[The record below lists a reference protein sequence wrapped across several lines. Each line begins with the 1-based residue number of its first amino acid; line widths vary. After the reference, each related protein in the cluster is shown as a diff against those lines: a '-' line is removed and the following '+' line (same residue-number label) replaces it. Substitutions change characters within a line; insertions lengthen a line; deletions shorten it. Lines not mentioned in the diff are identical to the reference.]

1 MSVSKASNLV
11 RYSDHS
17 AVVVTQTE
25 RERREPRTDWMLFR
39 LVSARCRLSS
49 RSPLLLSL
57 LLLKAASPLWRP
69 KERKEESD
77 CHDNLPS
84 NTHAATLH
92 CASCFDTF
100 GPFFP
105 SLPLCPILFRF
116 LGPSRSFLSDKG
128 SIYIY
133 FISVASK
140 QLYIDIATKMFGC
153 RSKE

>member
-1 MSVSKASNLV
+1 
-11 RYSDHS
+11 
-17 AVVVTQTE
+17 
-25 RERREPRTDWMLFR
+25 MLFR

-105 SLPLCPILFRF
+105 SLPLCPILFGF

-140 QLYIDIATKMFGC
+140 QLYIDVATEMFGC
-153 RSKE
+153 RSKEEPYVVGVTLQVMCTSLEEEFEKLQNAQIECNHG